1 LYSPNKQGHEKCKFV
16 VMSMD
21 ERQIELKI
29 EGMDCA
35 NCALGITRKLN
46 KGGHQQVQVNFATGE
61 ATLEL
66 APETT
71 RQQVVNDITSLGYRV
86 VEPVAANARKPF
98 RLSTEQKFW
107 FCLVFTLPLFF
118 GHMLFGHQALINQ
131 PRVQLALCLPV
142 LAVGGFHFARS
153 AWGSVRSG
161 VANMDVLILLGSA
174 SAFGYSIFGWF
185 TAASAHEIHNYL
197 FFETTATIITLVL
210 LGNVF
215 EHRAVKRTTT
225 AIDELA
231 ALQPSTAR
239 RITSHGN
246 HEHIEEVPASVL
258 RPGDLLQLNTG
269 DAIPADASVTEGNG
283 AANEA
288 MMTGEAIPVSKQP
301 GDSLTAGTILLQGPL
316 RARVERTGKHTLLSK
331 IIDLVKQAQHEK
343 PPVQQLADKI
353 SAIFVPAV
361 VLIALIT
368 LAVNF
373 WLIDT
378 GLREALLRSIAVLVI
393 SCPCAMGLATP
404 TAVMVG
410 AGRAARNG
418 ILLRG
423 GRTLETLANV
433 RTIVFDKTGTLTTGV
448 FSEIHFTALPGHD
461 AEQLQGILLALEQQS
476 AHPLAKSVVSL
487 LNRQG
492 HAQPATLSELHE
504 ITGTGIE
511 GRDALGNVW
520 AAGSWRLLPEN
531 HHAGQHDIY
540 LLCNGLPV
548 AVADLRD
555 ELRPGMKELIDFIH
569 GRGIHTVLLS
579 GDRAE
584 KCHEVATALGIKEV
598 LAAQLPQQKLE
609 HIARFTAQ
617 GTTAM
622 VGDGINAHAGIAH
635 GEATPAALQSAQVL
649 LAGTADLRKL
659 RDTLLISHHTL
670 RTIRQNLFWAFFYNV
685 IAIPMAAAGLL
696 SPMVAALSMAF
707 SDVIVIGNSIRLRT
721 KKLS

>member
-1 LYSPNKQGHEKCKFV
+1 
-16 VMSMD
+16 MSMD
-21 ERQIELKI
+21 ERHIELKI

-35 NCALGITRKLN
+35 NCALGITRKLT

-71 RQQVVNDITSLGYRV
+71 RQQVVSDITSLGYRV
-86 VEPVAANARKPF
+86 VEPVATDEKKPLH
-98 RLSTEQKFW
+98 LSTEQKFW
-107 FCLVFTLPLFF
+107 FCLVFTVPLFF
-118 GHMLFGHQALINQ
+118 GHMLFGHGAWINQ
-131 PRVQLALCLPV
+131 PWVQLALCLPV

-161 VANMDVLILLGSA
+161 VANMDVLILLGSTA
-174 SAFGYSIFGWF
+174 AFGYSIFGWL
-185 TAASAHEIHNYL
+185 TAAHAHEVHNFL

-210 LGNVF
+210 LGNVL
-215 EHRAVKRTTT
+215 EHKAVKRTTT

-239 RITSHGN
+239 RITRHGD
-246 HEHIEEVPASVL
+246 HEHIEEIPATSL
-258 RPGDLLQLNTG
+258 RVGDMLQLNTG
-269 DAIPADASVTEGNG
+269 DAVPADATVTEGSG

-288 MMTGEAIPVSKQP
+288 MMTGEAIPVNKQP
-301 GDSLTAGTILLQGPL
+301 GDSLTGGTILLQGPL
-316 RARVERTGKHTLLSK
+316 RARVERTGKNTLLAK
-331 IIDLVKQAQHEK
+331 IIDLVKQAQQEK

-361 VLIALIT
+361 VLIALLT
-368 LAVNF
+368 LAINL

-410 AGRAARNG
+410 AGRAARSG

-433 RTIVFDKTGTLTTGV
+433 RTMVFDKTGTLTTGV
-448 FSEIHFTALPGHD
+448 FSEITLTPLPGHD
-461 AEQLQGILLALEQQS
+461 AAQLQSILLGLEQQS
-476 AHPLAKSVVSL
+476 AHPLAKSVVAL
-487 LNRQG
+487 LTRQG
-492 HAQPATLSELHE
+492 NVQAAALTELRE
-504 ITGTGIE
+504 IAGTGIE
-511 GRDALGNVW
+511 GRDALGNRW

-531 HHAGQHDIY
+531 HNTGPHDIY

-548 AVADLRD
+548 ATADLRD
-555 ELRPGMKELIDFIH
+555 ELRPGMKELIDFVH
-569 GRGIHTVLLS
+569 SRGIHTVLLS

-584 KCHEVATALGIKEV
+584 KCSEVAAALGIKEV
-598 LAAQLPQQKLE
+598 LAAQLPDQKLE
-609 HIARFTAQ
+609 HIARFAAQ

-622 VGDGINAHAGIAH
+622 VGDGINDAPALARAHAGIAH

-685 IAIPMAAAGLL
+685 IAIPLAAAGLL
-696 SPMVAALSMAF
+696 SPMIAALSMAF

-721 KKLS
+721 KKLA